1 MERQVCIHDKMCR
14 WNTQDLLMNFKYGV
28 MGKEDT
34 KITPNF
40 LALRTNFMKVSF
52 LETEK
57 TVNRFWGQ
65 KNNN

>member
-1 MERQVCIHDKMCR
+1 
-14 WNTQDLLMNFKYGV
+14 MNFKYGV

-40 LALRTNFMKVSF
+40 LALRTNFMKVPF